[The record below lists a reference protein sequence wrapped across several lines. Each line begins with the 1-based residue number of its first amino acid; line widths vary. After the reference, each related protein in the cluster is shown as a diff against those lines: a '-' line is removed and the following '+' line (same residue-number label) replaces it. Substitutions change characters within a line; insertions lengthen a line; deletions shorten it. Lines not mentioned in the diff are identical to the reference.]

1 MASGEAEAVPDP
13 PQSKTV
19 VLKVFIHCPGC
30 KKKVQR
36 IVKRING
43 RPLAGAEDPEAPPT
57 TSTAPQNPN
66 PNPNPNTTQK
76 KEPHP
81 PKETS
86 DKSQKT
92 PSETPKEIDTKPA
105 KEPQKPSDEPK
116 KSAKEDDPKP
126 DESKTQS
133 SSEAPP
139 AKIPTSGEEA
149 GSSTGAN
156 KKEKKGQNSKPADN
170 KREAD
175 SAAPPAPPDVRMHQ
189 MYLPPPPAAIV
200 SYNTAQPS
208 TSHAYYAAAPMPH
221 MMSQGYAAAPVP
233 HMMPQ
238 GYAAA
243 PVPHMM
249 PQGYAAAPMPNMSQ
263 GYAYAPYYPAPPP
276 QQLPLEDLYYGPP
289 GSRLSS
295 PPRDQYEYAV
305 FNDENANSCNV
316 IFVTVFNLSTQM
328 EGEGEDA
335 PTVAM
340 NGDGVNGSNPNI
352 LALKDRTSRFKVEQR
367 SDEVVWRWSSDESF
381 TIKSI
386 YAALSNGV
394 TRDARASKI

>member
-1 MASGEAEAVPDP
+1 MASGEAEPLPDP

-36 IVKRING
+36 IVKRIDGVSTCEVDAPHNKVTVTG
-43 RPLAGAEDPEAPPT
+43 NVDADYLIKKLLKSGKQADLWPEPKIQNPPPT
-57 TSTAPQNPN
+57 TAPQN

-175 SAAPPAPPDVRMHQ
+175 SAAPPPDVRMHQ
-189 MYLPPPPAAIV
+189 MYLPPPAAIV

-208 TSHAYYAAAPMPH
+208 TSHAYYAPAPMPH

-249 PQGYAAAPMPNMSQ
+249 PQDYAAAPVPHMMPQ
-263 GYAYAPYYPAPPP
+263 GYTYAPYYAAPQP

-316 IFVTVFNLSTQM
+316 M
-328 EGEGEDA
+328 
-335 PTVAM
+335 
-340 NGDGVNGSNPNI
+340 
-352 LALKDRTSRFKVEQR
+352 
-367 SDEVVWRWSSDESF
+367 
-381 TIKSI
+381 
-386 YAALSNGV
+386 
-394 TRDARASKI
+394 

>member
-1 MASGEAEAVPDP
+1 MASGEAEPLPDP

-36 IVKRING
+36 IVKRIDGVSTCEVDAPHNKVTVTG
-43 RPLAGAEDPEAPPT
+43 NVDADYLIKKLLKSGKQADLWPEPKIQNPPPT
-57 TSTAPQNPN
+57 TAPQNPN

-149 GSSTGAN
+149 GSSTRAN

-175 SAAPPAPPDVRMHQ
+175 SAAPPPDVRMHQ

-208 TSHAYYAAAPMPH
+208 TSHAYYAPAPMPH

-249 PQGYAAAPMPNMSQ
+249 PQDYAAAPVPHMMPQ
-263 GYAYAPYYPAPPP
+263 GYTYAPYYAAPQP

-316 IFVTVFNLSTQM
+316 
-328 EGEGEDA
+328 
-335 PTVAM
+335 
-340 NGDGVNGSNPNI
+340 
-352 LALKDRTSRFKVEQR
+352 
-367 SDEVVWRWSSDESF
+367 
-381 TIKSI
+381 
-386 YAALSNGV
+386 
-394 TRDARASKI
+394 